1 MKIMESGQW
10 NGEETTRNPWCM
22 ETNLQYIDKQLG
34 HRVISKD
41 DSLLQPW
48 CTHMQTHTHTNAH
61 HGFCKD
67 SKENICVLKVLTV
80 IFSYFFPLAV
90 IIFSHVKQIKTP
102 RPNGGW
108 RSSSHFPLSGSQT
121 RCSYKQVLC
130 RLTWP
135 TCVSGC
141 VQRGCVGMFVCVQWL
156 CVNFQVSA
164 NTTVHSGWAVLV
176 FLNIVL
182 GPNDSSGLVF

>member
-1 MKIMESGQW
+1 MIHCCSPDVHTCK
-10 NGEETTRNPWCM
+10 
-22 ETNLQYIDKQLG
+22 
-34 HRVISKD
+34 
-41 DSLLQPW
+41 
-48 CTHMQTHTHTNAH
+48 HTHTLTPTM
-61 HGFCKD
+61 D
-67 SKENICVLKVLTV
+67 SAKTARKICVLKVLTV

-121 RCSYKQVLC
+121 RCSYKQALC

-164 NTTVHSGWAVLV
+164 NSTVHSGWAVLV